1 MTGNELQEIFD
12 ALSLL
17 GYRINSECS
26 VTEIAHHRA
35 EVHVGQ
41 EHIGVYDFD
50 RHTFVD

>member
-17 GYRINSECS
+17 GYHSKNDSS
-26 VTEIAHHRA
+26 VTEIAHRRA

-41 EHIGVYDFD
+41 ERIGVYDFD